1 MTRTVSADVVVA
13 GAGAAGMAA
22 AIAAARQGVDVL
34 LIEKQGS
41 TGGTVVHGLIHTL
54 GGLYDAEGGYLNSGL
69 PHELAERILK
79 ADCNAKPR
87 KIGKTWTLSCE
98 PDIYGRVTA
107 DWLAEEGVRIWCGA
121 SVNQVQ
127 ATDERIEALEGV
139 DHEGGSW
146 RVKCGAVIDCTG
158 SAEVVRQVNSARVVE
173 EENRAAAGLIF
184 TVKNIEQDALIFP
197 RNIEVL
203 RGLRRA
209 AEQGRLPEICA
220 KAWVDV
226 GVKERE
232 AYVKLFVPMGEQ
244 WRLPSELGRVTA
256 EAQAWRDDVLAVL
269 KTLPGFEAAHL
280 GVTGEI
286 GIRDGGRI
294 VGDYLLTDDDVRNA
308 RKFPDPACK
317 CNWPI
322 EYWHPETGVQ
332 LEYLPVGSYYEI
344 PRSALRVSGYSNLW
358 AAGKCLSAEPQAR
371 ASARVVGC
379 CWGMG
384 EAVGISAAQLKGV
397 GT

>member
-1 MTRTVSADVVVA
+1 MSADVVVA

-54 GGLYDAEGGYLNSGL
+54 GGLYDADGGYLNSGL

-87 KIGKTWTLSCE
+87 KIGKTWTLSGE
-98 PDIYGRVTA
+98 PEIYGRVTA
-107 DWLAEEGVRIWCGA
+107 DWLAEEGVRIWGGA
-121 SVNQVQ
+121 SINWVK

-139 DHEGGSW
+139 DHEGGTW
-146 RVKCGAVIDCTG
+146 RVQCGAVIDCTG
-158 SAEVVRQVNSARVVE
+158 SAEVVRQVNPARVVE

-184 TVKNIEQDALIFP
+184 TVEHIEQDALIFP

-209 AEQGRLPEICA
+209 AEQGKLPEICA

-232 AYVKLFVPMGEQ
+232 QK
-244 WRLPSELGRVTA
+244 
-256 EAQAWRDDVLAVL
+256 
-269 KTLPGFEAAHL
+269 
-280 GVTGEI
+280 
-286 GIRDGGRI
+286 
-294 VGDYLLTDDDVRNA
+294 
-308 RKFPDPACK
+308 
-317 CNWPI
+317 
-322 EYWHPETGVQ
+322 
-332 LEYLPVGSYYEI
+332 
-344 PRSALRVSGYSNLW
+344 
-358 AAGKCLSAEPQAR
+358 
-371 ASARVVGC
+371 
-379 CWGMG
+379 
-384 EAVGISAAQLKGV
+384 
-397 GT
+397 

>member
-1 MTRTVSADVVVA
+1 
-13 GAGAAGMAA
+13 MAA

-54 GGLYDAEGGYLNSGL
+54 GGLYDAGGDYLNSGL
-69 PHELAERILK
+69 PHELAERILRV
-79 ADCNAKPR
+79 DCNARPR
-87 KIGKTWTLSCE
+87 KIGKTWTLSGE
-98 PDIYGRVTA
+98 PLIYGRVTA
-107 DWLAEEGVRIWCGA
+107 DWLAQEGVRIWSG
-121 SVNQVQ
+121 SIVNRVQ
-127 ATDERIEALEGV
+127 TSGGRIEALEV
-139 DHEGGSW
+139 LDREGATWS
-146 RVKCGAVIDCTG
+146 VECGAVIDCTG
-158 SAEVVRQVNSARVVE
+158 SAEVVRQVDPSLVIE

-184 TVKNIEQDALIFP
+184 LVENIELESLTFP
-197 RNIEVL
+197 RNIEIL

-226 GVKERE
+226 GVKDQE

-244 WRLPSELGRVTA
+244 WRLPSELGRATK
-256 EAQAWRDDVLAVL
+256 EALGWRDDVLTIL
-269 KTLPGFEAAHL
+269 KTLPGFGAASL
-280 GVTGEI
+280 GMTGEI

-294 VGDYLLTDDDVRNA
+294 VGDYLLTDEDVRNA
-308 RKFPDPACK
+308 RKFPDPACR

-322 EYWHPETGVQ
+322 EYWHPQTGVQ
-332 LEYLPVGSYYEI
+332 LEYLPTGSYYEI
-344 PRSALRVSGYSNLW
+344 PRSALRVKGFLNFW

-384 EAVGISAAQLKGV
+384 ESVGISAAQAKGV
-397 GT
+397 EA